1 MTDKLISVII
11 PVYKVEKYLE
21 ECVDSIISQTY
32 ENLEIILVDDG
43 SPDKCPDLCDR
54 YKETDGRIKV
64 IHKENGG
71 LSSARNAGI
80 DICSGEYIA
89 FIDSDDR
96 IAEDYMEKLCSAIE
110 TENADIAMCDFM
122 YTGLLA
128 QYNKKYNSLRFPRF
142 IADWREVLRRY
153 YEDENGTA
161 LVVAWG
167 KLYRR
172 ELFRT
177 LRYPVGRIHEDE
189 FVFAELM
196 LNCRK
201 AVWIEEK
208 LYFYLQRENSIM
220 SDKNNRD
227 SFVARCDFYRQRCEL
242 YSSLGEN
249 ELLKSEKKAFF
260 LHNKNAV
267 DYFAVCKKDDELYK
281 ALLNGYRENAGA
293 VIKGAFSAKEKLK
306 MLMLSTA
313 PRLFCKIIR
322 RLKK

>member
-1 MTDKLISVII
+1 MTGKLISVIV

-21 ECVDSIISQTY
+21 KCVDSIISQTY
-32 ENLEIILVDDG
+32 DNLEIILVNDG
-43 SPDKCPDLCDR
+43 SPDKCPHICDR

-71 LSSARNAGI
+71 LSSARNAGLAM
-80 DICSGEYIA
+80 CSGEYIA
-89 FIDSDDR
+89 FIDSDDC
-96 IAEDYMEKLCSAIE
+96 IAEDYIEKLYSAME
-110 TENADIAMCDFM
+110 TENADIAICDFL

-142 IADWREVLRRY
+142 IANGREMLHRY
-153 YEDENGTA
+153 YEYENGTA

-196 LNCRK
+196 LNCKK
-201 AVWIEEK
+201 AVWIEDK

-220 SDKNNRD
+220 SGKNNRD
-227 SFVARCDFYRQRCEL
+227 SFFARCDFYRLRCEL
-242 YSSLGEN
+242 YDGLGEN
-249 ELLKSEKKAFF
+249 ELLYLEKKAFF
-260 LHNKNAV
+260 LRNKNAV
-267 DYFAVCKKDDELYK
+267 DYFAVCQKDDELYRT
-281 ALLNGYRENAGA
+281 LLNSYRENAGA
-293 VIKGAFSAKEKLK
+293 VIKGSFSAKEKLK

-313 PRLFCKIIR
+313 PRFFCKINR
-322 RLKK
+322 YLKK